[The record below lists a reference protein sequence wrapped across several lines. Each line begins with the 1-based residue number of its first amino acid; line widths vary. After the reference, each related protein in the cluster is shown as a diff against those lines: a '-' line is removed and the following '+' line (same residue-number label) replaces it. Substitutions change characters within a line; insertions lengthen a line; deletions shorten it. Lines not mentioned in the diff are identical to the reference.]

1 MTKVLFLPEVA
12 DQFLELA
19 EILYQKGYLGLKEV
33 AVNYSEQLFRD
44 IQITLPVKV
53 KKDAP
58 SYFKRYGNN
67 LFYSS
72 FPKNRH
78 TTWYVF
84 YSIHEKDGDTVFL
97 VRYLGNNHVIAHH
110 LAEDSE

>member
-1 MTKVLFLPEVA
+1 MIKILFLPEVV

-19 EILYQKGYLGLKEV
+19 QVLYNNGYLSFRET
-33 AVNYSEQLFRD
+33 AIEYAEQLFKD
-44 IQITLPVKV
+44 IQDNLHVKL

-58 SYFKRYGNN
+58 AHFERYGKG

-72 FPKNRH
+72 FPRNHH

-84 YSIHEKDGDTVFL
+84 YSIHENDGEIVYL
-97 VRYLGNNHVIAHH
+97 IRYLGNNHVIAQH
-110 LAEDSE
+110 LLG